1 MKKRWI
7 KSFSSWPKRKIGR
20 NVPSAPCL
28 SKVVADVNTLLAG
41 VDATS
46 ATFVGRIGSLDI
58 YARSILLLLELYN
71 WKETKDL

>member
-1 MKKRWI
+1 MEIWKLI
-7 KSFSSWPKRKIGR
+7 I
-20 NVPSAPCL
+20 VL
-28 SKVVADVNTLLAG
+28 SLHFLFVLAG